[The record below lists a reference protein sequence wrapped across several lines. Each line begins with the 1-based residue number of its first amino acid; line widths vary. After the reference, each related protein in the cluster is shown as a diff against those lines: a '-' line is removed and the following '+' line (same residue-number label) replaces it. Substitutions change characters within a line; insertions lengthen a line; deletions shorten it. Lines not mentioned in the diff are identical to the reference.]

1 MFLGNALQHK
11 ALPCSGKQA
20 SFGGNPVSR
29 SVSIDKERNIGIMAH
44 IDAGTTTTT
53 ERILFYTGVNH
64 KIGETHDGES
74 TMDWM
79 EQEQERG
86 ITITSAATTCFWKDC
101 RINII
106 DTPGHVD
113 FTIEVERSLRVLD
126 GAVCVFDAVAGVE
139 PQSETVW
146 RQADT
151 YHVPRICFV
160 NKMDRIGANFD
171 RCVDMIRDRLG
182 ATPVPLQIPIGA
194 EDKFDGIVDLIRG
207 QAIVYDKSSKGM
219 DFEVGP
225 VPAELQDA
233 YEQHRHA
240 MLEAVAEEDEVLL
253 EKYLN
258 GEELTEAEI
267 ISCLRKATINRSVVP
282 VLCGSAFR
290 NKGVQPLLDAIV
302 DYLPS
307 PVDIPPVLGHMPNDE
322 TKTVECH
329 CDDNEPLCGMVFK
342 LFSDPFIGHLSFFRI
357 YSGYLE
363 SGMSVLNAN
372 NGKRERIGRILKMH
386 ANKREDIKWAG
397 AGDIVALVG
406 LKNCSTGDTL
416 CDDKRVV
423 ILESLHIPDPVIEV
437 AIEPKTK
444 SDRDALSAALSKLAK
459 EDPSFRVKGDE
470 DTGQTLI
477 AGMGELHLE
486 IIVDRLTREFNVN
499 ANVGK
504 PQVAYRETIS
514 KPAKSD
520 MKHVKQS
527 GGRGQYGHCVIEVE
541 PNPGKGYEFI
551 NSITGGVIPKEYIPA
566 IDKGIQDAMKSGVV
580 AGFPCVDIKVNLVF
594 GSYHEVD
601 SSEQAFY
608 VAGSMAIKDAMQKAS
623 PELLEPIMDVEVVTP
638 EEYLGDVMGDLTGR
652 RGRVSSMEARA
663 GGAQSVRA
671 QVPLANMFGY
681 ATDLRSKTQGRA
693 SFTMQ
698 PDHYERVPASMA
710 EQIKSAK
717 G

>member
-1 MFLGNALQHK
+1 MPRTVDIK
-11 ALPCSGKQA
+11 
-20 SFGGNPVSR
+20 
-29 SVSIDKERNIGIMAH
+29 KERNIGIMAH
-44 IDAGTTTTT
+44 IDAGKTTTT
-53 ERILFYTGVNH
+53 ERILYYTGVNH

-79 EQEQERG
+79 EEEKERG

-160 NKMDRIGANFD
+160 NKMDRIGANFF
-171 RCVDMIRDRLG
+171 RCVDMIHDRLG
-182 ATPVPLQIPIGA
+182 ATPVPLQIPIGS
-194 EDKFDGIVDLIRG
+194 EDKFEGVVDLIRG
-207 QAIVYDKSSKGM
+207 HAIIFDKESKGSK
-219 DFEVGP
+219 FTVEP
-225 VPAELQDA
+225 VPADLKEEFDNR
-233 YEQHRHA
+233 RHTL
-240 MLEAVAEEDEVLL
+240 LEEVAEEDEALL

-258 GEELTEAEI
+258 GEELTEEEI
-267 ISCLRKATINRSVVP
+267 VSCIRKATINRSIVP

-307 PVDIPPVLGHMPNDE
+307 PVDIPPTIGHKPGHEDQE
-322 TKTVECH
+322 VEVH

-363 SGMSVLNAN
+363 SGMTVMNAN

-406 LKNCSTGDTL
+406 LKNASTGDTL
-416 CDDKRVV
+416 CDESREV
-423 ILESLHIPDPVIEV
+423 ILENLHIPDPVIEV

-444 SDRDALSAALSKLAK
+444 SDRDALSAALNKLAK

-470 DTGQTLI
+470 ETGQTLI
-477 AGMGELHLE
+477 AGMGELHLDVTLE
-486 IIVDRLTREFNVN
+486 RMRREYHISPR
-499 ANVGK
+499 VGA
-504 PQVAYRETIS
+504 PEVIMRETITGTGEGDCVFDRELGKVQHFGHVS
-514 KPAKSD
+514 VSVAPRPRGAGNTVKPGSFLPEDKIAAAK
-520 MKHVKQS
+520 
-527 GGRGQYGHCVIEVE
+527 VI
-541 PNPGKGYEFI
+541 
-551 NSITGGVIPKEYIPA
+551 
-566 IDKGIQDAMKSGVV
+566 
-580 AGFPCVDIKVNLVF
+580 
-594 GSYHEVD
+594 
-601 SSEQAFY
+601 
-608 VAGSMAIKDAMQKAS
+608 QK
-623 PELLEPIMDVEVVTP
+623 ELLAAALEGATDA
-638 EEYLGDVMGDLTGR
+638 LQSGDLTGYPVVDVAVTITGIER
-652 RGRVSSMEARA
+652 RDGVASEPGCRMAAAQALKQALAAASPVILEPVMNVTISCPEAELGSAISLFGTLGGKIDEMEDNSGQKVVHGTASLRK
-663 GGAQSVRA
+663 
-671 QVPLANMFGY
+671 LFGFS
-681 ATDLRSKTQGRA
+681 TKLRSATQGRA
-693 SFTMQ
+693 GLVMSFSRF
-698 PDHYERVPASMA
+698 DRA
-710 EQIKSAK
+710 
-717 G
+717 